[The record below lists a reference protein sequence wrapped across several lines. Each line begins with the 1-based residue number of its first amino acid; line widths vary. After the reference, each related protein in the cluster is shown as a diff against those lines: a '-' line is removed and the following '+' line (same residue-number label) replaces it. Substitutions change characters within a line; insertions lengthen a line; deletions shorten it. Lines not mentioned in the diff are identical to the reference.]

1 MPNLVG
7 PETVDTVSTDALCV
21 YPAAP
26 IGGSAIATTVKVGGE
41 TLEIIAGA
49 PDPYVCDPTT
59 PTPLPTNIIPLPCQ
73 PGDRIIRPSV
83 NTTVF
88 INGQLPAV
96 TGDEAQLLVGGTPRP
111 LTGPFQHPTIV
122 IGSRLTS

>member
-7 PETVDTVSTDALCV
+7 PETVDTVSTDSLCI

-26 IGGSAIATTVKVGGE
+26 IGGSPIATTVKVEGK

-49 PDPYVCDPTT
+49 PTPYACDPTT
-59 PTPLPTNIIPLPCQ
+59 PQPLPTNVIPLPCQ
-73 PGDRIIRPSV
+73 PGTRIIRPTV
-83 NTTVF
+83 NTTVY

-96 TGDEAQLLVGGTPRP
+96 TGDEAQLVVGGTARP
-111 LTGPFQHPTIV
+111 LTGPFQYPTII
-122 IGSRLTS
+122 IGSNLTQ